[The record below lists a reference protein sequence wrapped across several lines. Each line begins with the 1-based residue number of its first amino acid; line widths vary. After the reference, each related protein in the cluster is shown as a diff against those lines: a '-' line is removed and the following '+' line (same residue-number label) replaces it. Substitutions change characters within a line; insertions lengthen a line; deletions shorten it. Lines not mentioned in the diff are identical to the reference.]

1 MTKPPTAV
9 RDQTTI
15 RGFGRQEISIIA
27 AWTRQALA
35 VLLALILAAP
45 GMAAGSRADKKAS
58 DPGGSRLEGVVNGA
72 NGKPLKG
79 AVISVRSLD
88 GATAGSSQ
96 PSDRKGR
103 FKVTGL
109 HYGWADLVV
118 TTPQGEFLGDQ
129 AINLPPG
136 TKVIV
141 QFDLLETA
149 DKPESWWK
157 DRRVEAP
164 AGIDLKQVTGM
175 AQSSQRL
182 TGVEYWKS
190 PGGIAI
196 LVSVTVV
203 ALGFI
208 ASGGRNSNP

>member
-1 MTKPPTAV
+1 M
-9 RDQTTI
+9 
-15 RGFGRQEISIIA
+15 RQILA
-27 AWTRQALA
+27 A
-35 VLLALILAAP
+35 LLTLTLAAP
-45 GMAAGSRADKKAS
+45 GMAAGSRREKKTS
-58 DPGGSRLEGVVNGA
+58 GPGGSQLEGVVNGPD
-72 NGKPLKG
+72 GKPLKG
-79 AVISVRSLD
+79 AVISVRSLE
-88 GATAGSSQ
+88 GAVSGSSA

-103 FKVTGL
+103 FKLAGL

-136 TKVIV
+136 TKVV
-141 QFDLLETA
+141 VRFDLLETA
-149 DKPESWWK
+149 DKPESWWT

-164 AGIDLKQVTGM
+164 AGVALKEVAGM

-196 LVSVTVV
+196 LVTVTIV
-203 ALGFI
+203 ALGII
-208 ASGGRNSNP
+208 ASGGSNSTP